1 MLLTFKLHALK
12 YFHIKELLSIQKE
25 TWKNLLRN
33 LAKKL
38 TVQHQFYRIV
48 RRKHKKRVDFLCD
61 YVIDI
66 GRILRISRIA
76 ITIWSKR
83 CICKYDMGLWIPNKH
98 RQITTKADYG
108 KLSNF
113 FKVKRNLFVVPVSS
127 MKWPL
132 KPWGVGVIRLKFE
145 ATLMANYLP
154 YFFI

>member
-98 RQITTKADYG
+98 RQITTKASW
-108 KLSNF
+108 LSKIIKNF
-113 FKVKRNLFVVPVSS
+113 QSQEKYVFSS
-127 MKWPL
+127 C
-132 KPWGVGVIRLKFE
+132 
-145 ATLMANYLP
+145 YLP
-154 YFFI
+154 WNGHWNLEGWV